1 MAKVDWWGHQP
12 RTKNIVGAAALK
24 HQQWRNID
32 ISLNCGERGTDHH
45 AGRASS
51 QAGG

>member
-1 MAKVDWWGHQP
+1 MKKK
-12 RTKNIVGAAALK
+12 RNKNIVGAVSLK
-24 HQQWRNID
+24 HTQWRIID